1 MPRGRPIPNLTLTT
15 EERKTLQAWAQRRK
29 TTQRLASRARIVLG
43 RAERKSN
50 PAVAA
55 TLETGG
61 GKVIGDWHRQHRA
74 VEFRRFLDMVD
85 AATPAE
91 LGVHLI
97 LDNGEIL
104 EAVARSCSRPSDSG
118 DQPAPGPQS

>member
-1 MPRGRPIPNLTLTT
+1 MPRGRPIPKLTLTT
-15 EERKTLQAWAQRRK
+15 EERKILQAWARWRK
-29 TTQRLASRARIVLG
+29 TTQALASRARIVLG
-43 RAERKSN
+43 RAEGKSN
-50 PAVAA
+50 TAVAA
-55 TLETGG
+55 TLETAG
-61 GKVIGDWHRQHRA
+61 GKVIGERHRRHRA

-97 LDNGEIL
+97 LDNDEIL

-118 DQPAPGPQS
+118 D